1 MGGEPSFDNTDYL
14 QGARSALGAWMVNVP
29 AAVQGTLMFFFML
42 FIFRVLLRNR
52 WLAAAVFVAIW
63 TAIQTLGGAHLAI
76 NIPTWVAIYSIAA
89 VALVRFGLVTL
100 AAAVFTADSMGNVP
114 ITLNPSLWYFNAT
127 VFVTLAV
134 LLLAVWSFKEATAGR
149 KIFSADL
156 FE

>member
-1 MGGEPSFDNTDYL
+1 MQRTSRRL
-14 QGARSALGAWMVNVP
+14 S
-29 AAVQGTLMFFFML
+29 
-42 FIFRVLLRNR
+42 
-52 WLAAAVFVAIW
+52 AAAGIVLVIAG
-63 TAIQTLGGAHLAI
+63 LGL
-76 NIPTWVAIYSIAA
+76 AA